1 MTLDNKHDSG
11 PVKTRMDKQT
21 QTVGK
26 AENNKKGNSQNK
38 QVQGKEE
45 KMVKECWD
53 RKHKQ

>member
-21 QTVGK
+21 QSVGK
-26 AENNKKGNSQNK
+26 AENNKKGNSQNE

-45 KMVKECWD
+45 KTVKERWD